1 MYEAVHAPTPKDTLY
16 RDGRGS
22 VIRFRR
28 PGGQPR
34 ESSISHVPVLL
45 VPSMLHQW
53 YVLDLCEGASV
64 AAALSKDTPWE
75 TFCFDWGVPEDEDR
89 YVEWDHIVG
98 RLERAVRFVQR
109 STGAPKVALVGYSM
123 GATLSA
129 IYAALRPSS
138 VAALVNIAGPIDFSE
153 AGKLGIMV
161 DPRWF
166 DAAAISS
173 AGNISA
179 LQMQSGFMALKPL
192 EVFSR
197 WRRAAEIGH
206 DDVDAKNAFTALET
220 WANDTIPFPAAAY
233 VTYIQELYQENRLV
247 RGEHW
252 VRGECVDLAR
262 ITCPHLSVIADHDG
276 VCPAASTTALGK
288 HTRSSVKDVLIVPG
302 GHVGAVTGPRA
313 ERELYPQLVA
323 WLTQHATRA
332 AAQAPESRL

>member
-1 MYEAVHAPTPKDTLY
+1 MLEAVHAPTPKDTLY

-22 VIRFRR
+22 VYRFRR
-28 PGGQPR
+28 PGG
-34 ESSISHVPVLL
+34 ESSEASVSHVPVLL

-64 AAALSKDTPWE
+64 AAALTKDTPWE

-98 RLERAVRFVQR
+98 RLERAIRFVQR

-129 IYAALRPSS
+129 IYAALRPEN

-153 AGKLGIMV
+153 AGKLGTMV

-179 LQMQSGFMALKPL
+179 LQMQSGFMALKPM
-192 EVFSR
+192 EMFSR
-197 WRRAAEIGH
+197 WRRGIEIGH
-206 DDVDAKNAFTALET
+206 DDKASRNAFKALET
-220 WANDTIPFPAAAY
+220 WANDTVPFPAAAY
-233 VTYIQELYQENRLV
+233 VTYIQELYQQNKLIRGEHMV
-247 RGEHW
+247 RGEK
-252 VRGECVDLAR
+252 VDLAR
-262 ITCPHLSVIADHDG
+262 ITCPHLSVIASTDG
-276 VCPAASTTALGK
+276 ICPEASTTALGK
-288 HTRSSVKDVLIVPG
+288 YTRSFVKDVLTVPG
-302 GHVGAVTGPRA
+302 GHVGAVTGPTA
-313 ERELYPQLVA
+313 ETELYPPLVA
-323 WLTQHATRA
+323 WLVKHATRA
-332 AAQAPESRL
+332 SAQPPESRL